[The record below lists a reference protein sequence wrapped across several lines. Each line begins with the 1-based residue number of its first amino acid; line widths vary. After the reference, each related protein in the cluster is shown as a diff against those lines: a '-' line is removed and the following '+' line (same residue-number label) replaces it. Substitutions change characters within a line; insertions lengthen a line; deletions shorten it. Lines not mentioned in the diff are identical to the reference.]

1 MIVSY
6 FSDIGVAYPEDLRSL
21 RRIFDD
27 LCAENHIPRGCI
39 TAEDLAKATMVLFAS
54 GVTDEDEI
62 RVSLQRF
69 LRQRALAA

>member
-6 FSDIGVAYPEDLRSL
+6 ISDIGVAYPEDLQSL

-27 LCAENHIPRGCI
+27 LCAENDIPRGCI

-54 GVTDEDEI
+54 GVTEEDDI
-62 RVSLQRF
+62 RASLQRF
-69 LRQRALAA
+69 LRQRALAS